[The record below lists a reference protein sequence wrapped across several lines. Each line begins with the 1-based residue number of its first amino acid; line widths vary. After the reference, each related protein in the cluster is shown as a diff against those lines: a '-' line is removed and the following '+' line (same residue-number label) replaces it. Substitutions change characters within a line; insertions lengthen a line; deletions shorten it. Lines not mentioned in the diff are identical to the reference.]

1 MCLNVWPTIRV
12 TSNLYPRG
20 AIISTQCERRT
31 NKKDPYGPTGPCKN
45 RHLIQRRVSFQKSRE
60 VFNVIILLDHPV
72 THILRVLI
80 VQLFQSKENLL
91 FSFLFLWKSHNP
103 NFSGWNFF
111 ARKFFQFQMAN
122 FEGFGEDSPSQSRRP
137 GLENMS
143 ERVQLISYSI
153 YDELEVFVDSFGRDA
168 GHGFIATIVYRL

>member
-1 MCLNVWPTIRV
+1 MCLNVWPTILV
-12 TSNLYPRG
+12 TSNLCTRG
-20 AIISTQCERRT
+20 ATISTQCERRT
-31 NKKDPYGPTGPCKN
+31 NNEDPDGPAGTDMS
-45 RHLIQRRVSFQKSRE
+45 RHWIQHRVSFQKSRE

-111 ARKFFQFQMAN
+111 ARKFFEFQMAN

-168 GHGFIATIVYRL
+168 GHGLIATIVYSL